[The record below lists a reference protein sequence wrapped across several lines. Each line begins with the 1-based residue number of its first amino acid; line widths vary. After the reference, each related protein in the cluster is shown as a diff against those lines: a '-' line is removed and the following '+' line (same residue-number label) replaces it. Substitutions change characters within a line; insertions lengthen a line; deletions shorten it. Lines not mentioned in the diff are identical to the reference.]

1 MIEKIKREVRRLKT
15 KEETII
21 ARPFVSAQGNSI
33 VVILIG
39 IEESSISL
47 NTFTT
52 IAYGGGGEGQG
63 VLTKVSAPA
72 LV

>member
-52 IAYGGGGEGQG
+52 IAYGGGGGNA
-63 VLTKVSAPA
+63 KY
-72 LV
+72 